1 VARRARAP
9 HADGGLLSAPAVTRR
24 QFVLVA
30 AAVGGALVLGVT
42 ARRLQYRAG
51 GAGSAGGAR
60 GVLNAFVR
68 IEPTGRVTL
77 VMPKVEMG
85 QGTYTSLPMLI
96 AEELEVG
103 LDAVSVEAAP
113 PNPEVYGFVP
123 DPSADEGL
131 KFDQSTGTSLSIIQ
145 CWTPLRQAGATAR
158 LMLIEAAARRWGVP
172 AASCHAENGT
182 VVHATSGRRLGYG
195 ELAAAAAALPVPA
208 APPLKSAKDFRLIG
222 HATTRLDGPSKVDGS
237 ARFGIDARPPQSK
250 VAMIAITP
258 VTGGR
263 VAALAEDAALAVRGV
278 RQVVNE
284 GDLVAVV
291 ADHTWAAMQGLKA
304 LAVRWE
310 DGANAAAQQAAIVA
324 ELESAARGTGALAL
338 SKGKMAASGGGRRV
352 EATYHQPFL
361 AHATLE
367 PMNCTVDWR
376 GAECEIWSGTQAP
389 DRAVDKLVELGLK
402 PEQIILHNQLIG
414 GGFGRR
420 LEVDGI
426 VLSARVARHVQ
437 GPVQVLWSREED
449 IRHDRYR
456 PYYVDH
462 LSASLDAKG
471 RPVAWRHTIA
481 GAGLWALYYGEAT
494 VKNGVD
500 ADAVTSAVDLAYPL
514 DNMEVRFARRD
525 PPGVPTGWW
534 RGVGATRSVFAVES
548 FIDELATAVQQDP
561 VSYRRSLLKE
571 PRMRA
576 ALELAADRAGW
587 GTALPAGSGRGV
599 SIQFAFGSYLAQVA
613 EVSMDAQGHPRVGR
627 VVCAMDCGQVVNPD
641 GARAQLEGGVT
652 FGLSAALTNEIT
664 IANGRVQQGN
674 FNDFVPL
681 RIAEA
686 PKVEVHLITSSE
698 SPGGVGETGTACV
711 SAALCNA
718 IYAATGKRVR
728 TLPVSRGLKA

>member
-1 VARRARAP
+1 MN
-9 HADGGLLSAPAVTRR
+9 APAVTRR

-42 ARRLQYRAG
+42 ARRLQQRAG
-51 GAGSAGGAR
+51 AAGDGH

-68 IEPTGRVTL
+68 IEPSGRVTL

-96 AEELEVG
+96 AEELEVD
-103 LDAVSVEAAP
+103 LDAVSLEAAP
-113 PNPEVYGFVP
+113 PKPEIYGFVP

-158 LMLIEAAARRWGVP
+158 VMLIQAAAKRWGVP
-172 AASCHAENGT
+172 VATCHAEKGT
-182 VVHATSGRRLGYG
+182 VVHAASGRRLGYG
-195 ELAAAAAALPVPA
+195 SLAAAAAALPLPA
-208 APPLKSAKDFRLIG
+208 PPPLKSPKDFRVIG
-222 HATTRLDGPSKVDGS
+222 RATTRLDSAHKVDGS
-237 ARFGIDARPPQSK
+237 ARFGIDARPPHAK
-250 VAMIAITP
+250 VAAIAIAP
-258 VTGGR
+258 VVGGS
-263 VAALAEDAALAVRGV
+263 VAALADDAALAVRGV

-284 GDLVAVV
+284 GDLLAVV
-291 ADHTWAAMQGLKA
+291 ADDTWAALQGMKA
-304 LAVRWE
+304 LAPRWD
-310 DGANAAAQQAAIVA
+310 DGANATAQQAAIVA
-324 ELESAARGTGALAL
+324 ELERAVREAGAVAL
-338 SKGKMAASGGGRRV
+338 SKGKPAAAGRAAIHV
-352 EATYHQPFL
+352 ESTYHQPFL

-376 GAECEIWSGTQAP
+376 GGECEIWTGTQAP
-389 DRAVDKLVELGLK
+389 DRAVAKLAALGLK

-420 LEVDGI
+420 LEVDG
-426 VLSARVARHVQ
+426 VLLAARIARHVQ
-437 GPVQVLWSREED
+437 GPVQVLWSREQD
-449 IRHDRYR
+449 LRHDRYR

-471 RPVAWRHTIA
+471 LPVAWRHTIA
-481 GAGLWALYYGEAT
+481 GAGLWALYYGEET

-500 ADAVTSAVDLAYPL
+500 PDAVTSAVDLAYPL
-514 DNMEVRFARRD
+514 ENMEVRFVRRD
-525 PPGVPTGWW
+525 PRGVPTGWW

-548 FIDELATAVQQDP
+548 FMDELAAAVQQDP
-561 VSYRRSLLKE
+561 VSYRRALLKE

-576 ALELAADRAGW
+576 VLELAADRAGW

-599 SIQFAFGSYLAQVA
+599 SIQYAFGSYLAQVA

-641 GARAQLEGGVT
+641 GVRAQLEGGVT

-686 PKVEVHLITSSE
+686 PKVEVHLIASGE

-728 TLPVSRGLKA
+728 TLPVSRGLHG

>member
-1 VARRARAP
+1 
-9 HADGGLLSAPAVTRR
+9 LSAPAVTRR
-24 QFVLVA
+24 RFVLVA
-30 AAVGGALVLGVT
+30 AAVGGALVVGLTV
-42 ARRLQYRAG
+42 RRLQHGTRS
-51 GAGSAGGAR
+51 SAPSRR

-68 IEPTGRVTL
+68 VEPSGRVTL
-77 VMPKVEMG
+77 VIPKVEMG
-85 QGTYTSLPMLI
+85 QGVYTSLPMLI

-103 LDAVSVEAAP
+103 LGAVSIEAAP

-123 DPSADEGL
+123 DPAADEGL

-158 LMLIEAAARRWGVP
+158 LMLIQAAAQRWRVP
-172 AASCHAENGT
+172 VASCHAENGA
-182 VVHATSGRRLGYG
+182 VIHGASGRRLGYG
-195 ELAAAAAALPVPA
+195 DLAAAAAALPVPA
-208 APPLKSAKDFRLIG
+208 APPLKAAKDFRLIG
-222 HATTRLDGPSKVDGS
+222 RATTRLDGPSKVDGS
-237 ARFGIDARPPQSK
+237 ARFGIDTRPPQAK
-250 VAMIAITP
+250 VAVIAITP
-258 VTGGR
+258 VVGGS
-263 VAALAEDAALAVRGV
+263 VAALADAAALSVRGV

-291 ADHTWAAMQGLKA
+291 ADDTWAAMQGMKA
-304 LAVRWE
+304 LAPRWD
-310 DGANAAAQQAAIVA
+310 DGANGDAQQAAIVA
-324 ELESAARGTGALAL
+324 ELESAVRESGAVAL
-338 SKGKMAASGGGRRV
+338 SKGKPAAAPAARGATHV

-376 GAECEIWSGTQAP
+376 SSECEIWTGTQAP
-389 DRAVDKLVELGLK
+389 DRAVAKLADLGLK

-420 LEVDGI
+420 LEVDGV
-426 VLSARVARHVQ
+426 VLAARVARHVR

-449 IRHDRYR
+449 TRHDRYR

-462 LSASLDAKG
+462 LSAALDAKG
-471 RPVAWRHTIA
+471 RPVSWRHTIA

-500 ADAVTSAVDLAYPL
+500 PDAVTSAVDLAYPL
-514 DNMEVRFARRD
+514 ENMEVRFVRRD
-525 PPGVPTGWW
+525 PRGVPTGWW

-548 FIDELATAVQQDP
+548 FVDELASAVQQDP
-561 VSYRRSLLKE
+561 VSYRRALLKE

-576 ALELAADRAGW
+576 VLELAADRAGW

-599 SIQFAFGSYLAQVA
+599 SIQYAFGSYLAQVA
-613 EVSMDAQGHPRVGR
+613 EVSVDARGHPRVGR

-641 GARAQLEGGVT
+641 GVRAQLEGGVT
-652 FGLSAALTNEIT
+652 FGLSTALTNEIT

-686 PKVEVHLITSSE
+686 PKVEVHLITSRE
-698 SPGGVGETGTACV
+698 NPGGVGETGTACV

-718 IYAATGKRVR
+718 VYAATGKRVR

>member
-1 VARRARAP
+1 
-9 HADGGLLSAPAVTRR
+9 LSAPLTRR

-30 AAVGGALVLGVT
+30 SAVGGALVLGIT
-42 ARRLQYRAG
+42 ARRLQHRA
-51 GAGSAGGAR
+51 AGVAGGAR

-68 IEPTGRVTL
+68 IEPSGRVTL

-103 LDAVSVEAAP
+103 LEAVSVEAAP

-158 LMLIEAAARRWGVP
+158 LMLIEAAARRWGAP
-172 AASCHAENGT
+172 AASCHAENGA

-195 ELAAAAAALPVPA
+195 ELAVAAAALPVPQP
-208 APPLKSAKDFRLIG
+208 PPLKSPKDFRLIG

-237 ARFGIDARPPQSK
+237 ARFGIDARPPEAK

-258 VTGGR
+258 VVGGS
-263 VAALAEDAALAVRGV
+263 AAARDEAAALAVRGV

-291 ADHTWAAMQGLKA
+291 ADHTWAAMQGMKA
-304 LAVRWE
+304 LALQWD
-310 DGANAAAQQAAIVA
+310 DGANGAGQQAAIVA
-324 ELESAARGTGALAL
+324 ELESAAREPGAVAL
-338 SKGKMAASGGGRRV
+338 SKGKPAAAGGATHV

-376 GAECEIWSGTQAP
+376 SAECEIWSGTQAP
-389 DRAVDKLVELGLK
+389 DRAVAKLADLGLK

-426 VLSARVARHVQ
+426 VLAARVARHVQ

-456 PYYVDH
+456 PYYVDR
-462 LSASLDAKG
+462 LSASLNARG
-471 RPVAWRHTIA
+471 QPVAWRHTIA
-481 GAGLWALYYGEAT
+481 GAGLWALYYGEGT

-514 DNMEVRFARRD
+514 ENMEVRFVRHD
-525 PPGVPTGWW
+525 PRGVPTGWW

-548 FIDELATAVQQDP
+548 FVDELAAAAQQDP
-561 VSYRRSLLKE
+561 VRYRRALLKE

-576 ALELAADRAGW
+576 VLDLAADRAGW
-587 GTALPAGSGRGV
+587 GTALPAGMGRGV
-599 SIQFAFGSYLAQVA
+599 SIQYAFGSYLAQVA
-613 EVSMDAQGHPRVGR
+613 EVSMEAPGHPRVAR

-641 GARAQLEGGVT
+641 GVRAQLEGGVT

-681 RIAEA
+681 RISEA

>member
-1 VARRARAP
+1 MAP
-9 HADGGLLSAPAVTRR
+9 GGLLSAPAVTRR

-42 ARRLQYRAG
+42 ARRLRHRPGPAG
-51 GAGSAGGAR
+51 GGGGER
-60 GVLNAFVR
+60 GALNAFVR
-68 IEPTGRVTL
+68 IEPSGRVTL

-96 AEELEVG
+96 AEELEVS
-103 LDAVSVEAAP
+103 LDAVSLEAAP
-113 PNPEVYGFVP
+113 PNPAVYGFVP

-158 LMLIEAAARRWGVP
+158 LMLIQAAAKRWGVP
-172 AASCHAENGT
+172 VASCHAENGA
-182 VVHATSGRRLGYG
+182 VVHASSGRRLGYG
-195 ELAAAAAALPVPA
+195 DLAVAAAALPVPA

-250 VAMIAITP
+250 VAVIAITP
-258 VTGGR
+258 VVGGNA
-263 VAALAEDAALAVRGV
+263 AALAEDAALAVRGV

-291 ADHTWAAMQGLKA
+291 ADHTWAAMQGMKA
-304 LAVRWE
+304 LAVRWD

-324 ELESAARGTGALAL
+324 ELESAAREAGAVAL
-338 SKGKMAASGGGRRV
+338 SKGKPAATRAATHI

-376 GAECEIWSGTQAP
+376 SGECEIWTGTQAP

-402 PEQIILHNQLIG
+402 PEQITLHNQLIG

-420 LEVDGI
+420 LEVDGV
-426 VLSARVARHVQ
+426 VLAARVARHVP

-500 ADAVTSAVDLAYPL
+500 PDAVTSAVDLAYPL
-514 DNMEVRFARRD
+514 ENMEVRFVRRD
-525 PPGVPTGWW
+525 PRGVPTGWW

-548 FIDELATAVQQDP
+548 FVDELAVAAQQDA
-561 VSYRRSLLKE
+561 VSYRRALLKE

-576 ALELAADRAGW
+576 VLELAADRAGW

-599 SIQFAFGSYLAQVA
+599 SIQYAFGSYLAQVA
-613 EVSMDAQGHPRVGR
+613 EVSMDTHGHPRVGR

-641 GARAQLEGGVT
+641 GVRAQLEGGVT

-681 RIAEA
+681 RIGEA

-728 TLPVSRGLKA
+728 TLPVSRGLRA

>member
-1 VARRARAP
+1 MSV
-9 HADGGLLSAPAVTRR
+9 PAVTRR
-24 QFVLVA
+24 RFVLVA
-30 AAVGGALVLGVT
+30 SAVGGALVLGIT
-42 ARRLQYRAG
+42 ARRLERRDGTAAG
-51 GAGSAGGAR
+51 GP

-68 IEPTGRVTL
+68 IGPGKRVTL

-85 QGTYTSLPMLI
+85 QGTYTSLAMLI
-96 AEELEVG
+96 AEELEVR
-103 LDAVSVEAAP
+103 LDTVNIEAAP
-113 PNPEVYGFVP
+113 PSPEVYGFVP

-145 CWTPLRQAGATAR
+145 CWMPLRQAGATAR

-172 AASCHAENGT
+172 VASCHAENGA
-182 VVHATSGRRLGYG
+182 VVHAASGRRLGY
-195 ELAAAAAALPVPA
+195 EAVAAEAAALPVPPP
-208 APPLKSAKDFRLIG
+208 PPLKDPKDFRLIG
-222 HATTRLDGPSKVDGS
+222 RAARRLDGATKVDGS
-237 ARFGIDARPPQSK
+237 ARFGIDARPPGAK
-250 VAMIAITP
+250 VAVIALAP

-263 VAALAEDAALAVRGV
+263 AAGFADDAALAVRGV

-291 ADHTWAAMQGLKA
+291 ADDTWAAMQGMKA
-304 LAVRWE
+304 LSIRWNH
-310 DGANAAAQQAAIVA
+310 GANAGVQQAAIVA
-324 ELESAARGTGALAL
+324 ELESAVREAGAGAVAL
-338 SKGKMAASGGGRRV
+338 RKGSAAAAERAASHL

-376 GAECEIWSGTQAP
+376 DGECEIWTGTQAP
-389 DRAVDKLVELGLK
+389 DRAVDKLAALGLK
-402 PEQIILHNQLIG
+402 PAQIILHNEFIG

-420 LEVDGI
+420 LEVDGV
-426 VLSARVARHVQ
+426 VLAARIARHVR

-462 LSASLDAKG
+462 LAASLDARG
-471 RPVAWRHTIA
+471 LPVAWRHTIA
-481 GAGLWALYYGEAT
+481 GAGLWALYYGEHT

-500 ADAVTSAVDLAYPL
+500 PDAVTSAVDLAYPL
-514 DNMEVRFARRD
+514 DNMEVRFVRRD
-525 PPGVPTGWW
+525 PRGVPTGWW

-548 FIDELATAVQQDP
+548 FVDELAAAVRQDP
-561 VSYRRSLLKE
+561 VSYRRGLLKE

-576 ALELAADRAGW
+576 VLDLAADRAGW
-587 GTALPAGSGRGV
+587 GTAMPAGSGRGV
-599 SIQFAFGSYLAQVA
+599 SIQFAFGSYLALVA
-613 EVSMDAQGHPRVGR
+613 EVSVDAQGRPRVGR

-641 GARAQLEGGVT
+641 GVRAQLEGGVT

-674 FNDFVPL
+674 FDDFLPL

-686 PKVEVHLITSSE
+686 PRVEVHLIASSAN
-698 SPGGVGETGTACV
+698 PGGVGETGTACV
-711 SAALCNA
+711 AAALCNA
-718 IYAATGKRVR
+718 IYAATGARVR
-728 TLPVSRGLKA
+728 TLPVSRSLKV

>member
-1 VARRARAP
+1 
-9 HADGGLLSAPAVTRR
+9 LSAPAVTRR

-30 AAVGGALVLGVT
+30 AAVGGALVLGIT
-42 ARRLQYRAG
+42 ARRLGKHAG
-51 GAGSAGGAR
+51 AADSGK

-68 IEPTGRVTL
+68 VAPSGRVTL

-96 AEELEVG
+96 AEELEVS
-103 LDAVSVEAAP
+103 LDSVDLEAAP
-113 PNPEVYGFVP
+113 PKPEVYGFVP

-158 LMLIEAAARRWGVP
+158 LMLIQAAAKRWGVP

-182 VVHATSGRRLGYG
+182 VIHAASGRRLGYG
-195 ELAAAAAALPVPA
+195 ALAAAAAALPVPPVPRLKA
-208 APPLKSAKDFRLIG
+208 ARDFRLIG
-222 HATTRLDGPSKVDGS
+222 HATTRLDSPAKVDGS
-237 ARFGIDARPPQSK
+237 ARFGIDARPSRAK

-258 VTGGR
+258 VAGGS
-263 VAALAEDAALAVRGV
+263 VASLAGDAALAVRGV
-278 RQVVNE
+278 RQVVND

-291 ADHTWAAMQGLKA
+291 ADDTWAAMQGMKA
-304 LAVRWE
+304 LAPRWD
-310 DGANAAAQQAAIVA
+310 DGPNGAVQQAELVA
-324 ELESAARGTGALAL
+324 ELEGAARQEGAVAV
-338 SKGKMAASGGGRRV
+338 SKGKLTAGAHAATHV

-376 GAECEIWSGTQAP
+376 NGECEIWTGTQAP
-389 DRAVDKLVELGLK
+389 DRAVAKLADLGVK

-414 GGFGRR
+414 GGYGRR
-420 LEVDGI
+420 LEVDGV
-426 VLSARVARHVQ
+426 VLAARVARHVQ

-449 IRHDRYR
+449 MRHDRYR

-462 LSASLDAKG
+462 LSAALDGEG
-471 RPVAWRHTIA
+471 RPLAWRHTIA

-500 ADAVTSAVDLAYPL
+500 SDAITSAVDLAYPL
-514 DNMEVRFARRD
+514 ENTEVRFVRHD
-525 PPGVPTGWW
+525 PRGVPTGWW

-548 FIDELATAVQQDP
+548 FVDELAGAVRQDP
-561 VSYRRSLLKE
+561 VSYRRALLKE

-576 ALELAADRAGW
+576 VLDLAADRAGW

-599 SIQFAFGSYLAQVA
+599 SLQFAFGSYLAQVA
-613 EVSMDAQGHPRVGR
+613 EVSMDAGGRPRVGR

-641 GARAQLEGGVT
+641 GVKTQLEGGVT
-652 FGLSAALTNEIT
+652 FGLSAALSNEIT
-664 IANGRVQQGN
+664 FANGRVQQGN

-681 RIAEA
+681 RMGEA
-686 PKVEVHLITSSE
+686 PKVEVHLVGSSE

-718 IYAATGKRVR
+718 IYAASGKRVR
-728 TLPVSRGLKA
+728 TLPVSRGLRV